1 MNKTWKRQV
10 FRHTALYTAILMF
23 SHTGGGGGAQAQ
35 TQTQTHKYAIVMNGQ
50 NLPEVKWG
58 QDYKKLAQKS
68 NERQFTH
75 TTNFHIKKN
84 VTLSFNN
91 IDEVVAEKKDVVV
104 FGTATY
110 LPPYGKV
117 SGFDAD
123 KLKKRGDA
131 LGWIKTTK
139 PGLVGYSYEGVTC
152 QNNYNNASSGCPE
165 LIYKTQ
171 FSFGQQG
178 LKKKTTGGLDIAEDK
193 SRDNSPIYKLQD
205 YPGLGV
211 SFNLSSESLVKSIK
225 YNKIIS
231 SFSEGVTQQNGTQNQ
246 HKDKNLVYTTG
257 DYQYKNKYSSR
268 YVGQN
273 EHSAIAFYLNAKLH
287 LLDKKNIKNIAQGKT
302 VNLGTLKSYVEP
314 TAEWKNK
321 RQNYF
326 QGNWTFEDKGTV
338 SVKLKLPEV
347 KAGRCVNK
355 NNPNP
360 NAKAPSPALTA
371 PALWFG
377 PVQNG
382 KVQMYSASVS
392 TYPDSS
398 SSQIF
403 LQNLSR
409 KDDTSKPGRYS
420 LKPLS
425 TSEIKSKEPN
435 FTGRQTI
442 IRLDGRV
449 QQIKLGQSNNE
460 VVGFNGNSN
469 NATFGIVSEGSFMP
483 DTSEWKKVLLP
494 WTVRVFADD
503 SKFKEFN
510 KEEKDNKPKYSQ
522 KYRSR
527 DNGKRERNLGDIV
540 NSPIV
545 AVGGYLATSANDG
558 MVHIFKKGNGGDERN
573 YSLKLSY
580 IPGTMPRKD
589 IENKDSTLAKELRAF
604 AEKGYVGDR
613 YGVDGGFVLRQ
624 VNLNGKDHVF
634 MFGAM
639 GFGGRGAY
647 ALDLTKA
654 DGSDPTKAS
663 LFDVKDNGNNGNN
676 GNNRVELGYTVGTPQ
691 IGKTH
696 NGKYA
701 AFLASGYATKK
712 IDDPTNKTAL
722 YVYDLENNGNL
733 IKKIEVKDGKGGLSS
748 PTLVDKD
755 LDGTVDIAYAGD
767 RGGKMYRFDLSGQS
781 PDQWTVRPIFEG
793 TKPITSAPAISQLKD
808 KRVVIF
814 GTGSD
819 LSEEDVDNME
829 EQYIYGIFDD
839 DTATTGTV
847 NFSGSGGGLLEQV
860 LSRDNDNKTLFLTDY
875 KRSDGSGSKGWVV
888 KLKDGQRVTVKPTV
902 VLRTAFVTIRK
913 YNDGGCGA
921 ETAIL
926 GINTA
931 DGGKLTKKSA
941 RPIVPDAN
949 KDVAQYSGHKQTTKG
964 KSIPIGCMQKGNEIV
979 CPNGYVY
986 DKPVNVRYLDEKKTD
1001 GFSTTA
1007 DGDAGG
1013 SGIDPAGK
1021 RSGKNNRCFSQKGV
1035 RTLLMNDLDSLDITG
1050 PTCGMKRISWREVF
1064 Y

>member
-1 MNKTWKRQV
+1 M
-10 FRHTALYTAILMF
+10 A
-23 SHTGGGGGAQAQ
+23 
-35 TQTQTHKYAIVMNGQ
+35 QTHKYAIIMNERNQ
-50 NLPEVKWG
+50 PEVKQNG
-58 QDYKKLAQKS
+58 QYSTIKDKYR
-68 NERQFTH
+68 ERKFIYNKDRLGGGSVFFDNTD
-75 TTNFHIKKN
+75 
-84 VTLSFNN
+84 TLVSRQSGT
-91 IDEVVAEKKDVVV
+91 AV

-117 SGFDAD
+117 SGFDAYG
-123 KLKKRGDA
+123 LKERNNAVD
-131 LGWIKTTK
+131 WIRTTQ
-139 PGLVGYSYEGVTC
+139 PGLAGYAYTDVIC
-152 QNNYNNASSGCPE
+152 RSSTGCPK
-165 LIYKTQ
+165 LVYKTQ
-171 FSFGQQG
+171 FTFGNSG
-178 LKKKTTGGLDIAEDK
+178 LAKKANGGGLDIYVDK
-193 SRDNSPIYKLQD
+193 SRDNSPIYKLKD
-205 YPGLGV
+205 YPWLGV
-211 SFNLSSESLVKSIK
+211 SFNLGVENTVKNGNSSNRL
-225 YNKIIS
+225 IS
-231 SFSEGVTQQNGTQNQ
+231 SFSEDNNNQ
-246 HKDKNLVYTTG
+246 TIVSTTEGHHISLG
-257 DYQYKNKYSSR
+257 DWQR
-268 YVGQN
+268 
-273 EHSAIAFYLNAKLH
+273 EHTAMAYYLNAKLH
-287 LLDKKNIKNIAQGKT
+287 LLDKKGIKDITNKT
-302 VNLGTLKSYVEP
+302 VQLGVLRPSIDV
-314 TAEWKNK
+314 
-321 RQNYF
+321 RL
-326 QGNWTFEDKGTV
+326 QGNTGLAGLLSFWTKWDIKDNGQIP
-338 SVKLKLPEV
+338 VKLGLPEV
-347 KAGRCVNK
+347 KAGRCINA
-355 NNPNP
+355 NNPNKST
-360 NAKAPSPALTA
+360 KAPSPALTA

-382 KVQMYSASVS
+382 KAEMYSASVS

-398 SSQIF
+398 SSRIF
-403 LQNLSR
+403 LQNLER
-409 KDDTSKPGRYS
+409 KTDPGRPGRYS
-420 LKPLS
+420 LKPLN
-425 TSEIKSKEPN
+425 EAQIKSKEPS
-435 FTGRQTI
+435 FTSRQTI
-442 IRLDGRV
+442 IRLDGGV
-449 QQIKLGQSNNE
+449 HEIKLDRSNE
-460 VVGFNGNSN
+460 ATGLNGNDGKN
-469 NATFGIVSEGSFMP
+469 ETFGIVKDLGVDP
-483 DTSEWKKVLLP
+483 DTNEWKKVLLP
-494 WTVRVFADD
+494 WTVRGVNDNQ
-503 SKFKEFN
+503 FKTFN
-510 KEEKDNKPKYSQ
+510 QEEKDNKPKYSQ

-527 DNGKRERNLGDIV
+527 DNNKGERNLGDIV

-589 IENKDSTLAKELRAF
+589 IESKDSTLAKELRAF
-604 AEKGYVGDR
+604 AEKSYVGDR
-613 YGVDGGFVLRQ
+613 YGVDGGFVLRK
-624 VNLNGKDHVF
+624 VERNGKDHVF

-647 ALDLTKA
+647 ALDLSKIDSGNGNLA
-654 DGSDPTKAS
+654 DVS
-663 LFDVKDNGNNGNN
+663 LFDVKHDKNGNNG
-676 GNNRVELGYTVGTPQ
+676 VKLGYTVGTPQ

-696 NGKYA
+696 NDKYA
-701 AFLASGYATKK
+701 AFLASGYATK
-712 IDDPTNKTAL
+712 DVNSNDNTTAL
-722 YVYDLENNGNL
+722 YVYDLESSGNL
-733 IKKIEVKDGKGGLSS
+733 ITKIEVPGGKGGLSS

-767 RGGKMYRFDLSGQS
+767 RGGSMYRFDLSNQD
-781 PDQWTVRPIFEG
+781 PNQWSVRAIFEG

-819 LSEEDVDNME
+819 LSEEDVDKKD

-839 DTATTGTV
+839 DTVANNV
-847 NFSGSGGGLLEQV
+847 NVKLSGLGGGLLEQE
-860 LSRDNDNKTLFLTDY
+860 LKQEGKTLFLTDY
-875 KRSDGSGSKGWVV
+875 KRSDGSGNKGWVV

-902 VLRTAFVTIRK
+902 VLRTAFVTIHK
-913 YNDGGCGA
+913 YTGTDKCGA

-941 RPIVPDAN
+941 RPIVPADNTA
-949 KDVAQYSGHKQTTKG
+949 VAQYSGHKKGTNG

-1064 Y
+1064 F

>member
-1 MNKTWKRQV
+1 
-10 FRHTALYTAILMF
+10 MF
-23 SHTGGGGGAQAQ
+23 SHTGGGGAQAQ
-35 TQTQTHKYAIVMNGQ
+35 THNYAIVMNEQ
-50 NLPEVKWG
+50 NQPKVKQEG
-58 QDYKKLAQKS
+58 SYSTLREKDR
-68 NERQFTH
+68 ERKFIY
-75 TTNFHIKKN
+75 NKGRSGGGS
-84 VTLSFNN
+84 VSFNN
-91 IDEVVAEKKDVVV
+91 SDELVSRQSGTAV

-123 KLKKRGDA
+123 GLEKRNNA
-131 LGWIKTTK
+131 AGWIRTTRIA
-139 PGLVGYSYEGVTC
+139 LAGYSY
-152 QNNYNNASSGCPE
+152 ASVVCKSSTGCPK
-165 LIYKTQ
+165 LVYKTR
-171 FSFGQQG
+171 FSFDNPD
-178 LKKKTTGGLDIAEDK
+178 LEKIGGRLDRHTDP
-193 SRDNSPIYKLQD
+193 SRDNSPIYKLKD
-205 YPGLGV
+205 HPWLGV
-211 SFNLSSESLVKSIK
+211 SFNLGSENTVKNGKSSSKL
-225 YNKIIS
+225 IS
-231 SFSEGVTQQNGTQNQ
+231 SFNENNNNQTIVSTTEGDPISLGDQQREHTAV
-246 HKDKNLVYTTG
+246 VY
-257 DYQYKNKYSSR
+257 
-268 YVGQN
+268 
-273 EHSAIAFYLNAKLH
+273 YLNAKLH
-287 LLDKKNIKNIAQGKT
+287 LLDKKGIKDITDKT
-302 VNLGTLKSYVEP
+302 VQLGVLKPSIDVK
-314 TAEWKNK
+314 TQKTGFSGILSFWA
-321 RQNYF
+321 
-326 QGNWTFEDKGTV
+326 NWDIKDTGQIP
-338 SVKLKLPEV
+338 VKLGLQQV
-347 KAGRCVNK
+347 KADRCINK
-355 NNPNP
+355 QNPNP
-360 NAKAPSPALTA
+360 KSQAPSPALTA

-398 SSQIF
+398 SSRIF
-403 LQNLSR
+403 LQNLKR
-409 KDDTSKPGRYS
+409 KTDHSKPGRYS
-420 LKPLS
+420 LADLS
-425 TSEIKSKEPN
+425 ALDIQSKEPT

-442 IRLDGRV
+442 IRLDGGVRHI
-449 QQIKLGQSNNE
+449 QLDKSNE
-460 VVGFNGNSN
+460 ATGLNGNDGN
-469 NATFGIVSEGSFMP
+469 NDTFGIVKEYSVTP
-483 DTSEWKKVLLP
+483 DANEWKKVLLP
-494 WTVRVFADD
+494 WTVRGSADD
-503 SKFKEFN
+503 NRFKSINQESS
-510 KEEKDNKPKYSQ
+510 KYSQ
-522 KYRSR
+522 RYRIR
-527 DNGKRERNLGDIV
+527 DNGNNNNRNLGDIV

-589 IENKDSTLAKELRAF
+589 IQSQESTLAKELRAF

-613 YGVDGGFVLRQ
+613 YGVDGGFVLRK
-624 VNLNGKDHVF
+624 VERNGKDHVF

-647 ALDLTKA
+647 ALDLSKIDSGNLA
-654 DGSDPTKAS
+654 DVS
-663 LFDVKDNGNNGNN
+663 LFDVKNDDKNNNG
-676 GNNRVELGYTVGTPQ
+676 VKLGYTVGTPQ

-701 AFLASGYATKK
+701 AFLASGYATKQ
-712 IDDPTNKTAL
+712 IDSGENKTAL
-722 YVYDLENNGNL
+722 YVYDLEGNGTNNL
-733 IKKIEVKDGKGGLSS
+733 IKKIDVPGGKGGLSS

-755 LDGTVDIAYAGD
+755 LDGIVDIAYAGD
-767 RGGKMYRFDLSGQS
+767 RGGNMYRFDLSS
-781 PDQWTVRPIFEG
+781 DNPSSWTVRTIFSG
-793 TKPITSAPAISQLKD
+793 NKPITSAPAISQLKD

-819 LSEEDVDNME
+819 LSEDDVDKTD

-839 DTATTGTV
+839 DTATTGPV
-847 NFSGSGGGLLEQV
+847 NFSGTGGGLLEQV
-860 LSRDNDNKTLFLTDY
+860 LTEENKTLFLTDY

-913 YNDGGCGA
+913 YKDNGCGA

-941 RPIVPDAN
+941 RPIVPADNTA
-949 KDVAQYSGHKQTTKG
+949 VAQYSGHKQTTKG

-1050 PTCGMKRISWREVF
+1050 PTCGMKRISWREIF

>member
-1 MNKTWKRQV
+1 MNKTLKRQV
-10 FRHTALYTAILMF
+10 FRHTALYAAILMF
-23 SHTGGGGGAQAQ
+23 SHTGGGGAQAQ
-35 TQTQTHKYAIVMNGQ
+35 TSKYAIIMNEGNQLEVKPNGQ
-50 NLPEVKWG
+50 YSTIKNK
-58 QDYKKLAQKS
+58 DR
-68 NERQFTH
+68 EREYTH
-75 TTNFHIKKN
+75 HHQHTGGGS
-84 VTLSFNN
+84 VSFNN
-91 IDEVVAEKKDVVV
+91 SDELVSRQSGTAV

-123 KLKKRGDA
+123 GLEKRNNA
-131 LGWIKTTK
+131 AGWIRTTRIA
-139 PGLVGYSYEGVTC
+139 LAGYSYANVICRSNT
-152 QNNYNNASSGCPE
+152 GCPQ
-165 LIYKTQ
+165 LVYKTR
-171 FSFGQQG
+171 FSFGHSG
-178 LKKKTTGGLDIAEDK
+178 LSKKKTDGRLDIYEDK
-193 SRDNSPIYKLQD
+193 SRDGSPIYKLKD
-205 YPGLGV
+205 YPWLGV
-211 SFNLSSESLVKSIK
+211 SFNLGSKNTVKNSQSSSSL
-225 YNKIIS
+225 IS
-231 SFSEGVTQQNGTQNQ
+231 SFSEDNNNQ
-246 HKDKNLVYTTG
+246 TIVSTTEGHPISLG
-257 DYQYKNKYSSR
+257 D
-268 YVGQN
+268 GQR
-273 EHSAIAFYLNAKLH
+273 EHTAMAYYLNAKLH
-287 LLDKKNIKNIAQGKT
+287 LLDKKGIKDITDKT
-302 VNLGTLKSYVEP
+302 VQLGVLKPSIDV
-314 TAEWKNK
+314 
-321 RQNYF
+321 RQR
-326 QGNWTFEDKGTV
+326 QGANWLSFWAKWDIKDNGQIP
-338 SVKLKLPEV
+338 VKLGLQQV
-347 KAGRCVNK
+347 KAGRCINK
-355 NNPNP
+355 PNPNP
-360 NAKAPSPALTA
+360 KSKAPSPALTA

-398 SSQIF
+398 SSRIF
-403 LQNLSR
+403 LQNLKR
-409 KDDTSKPGRYS
+409 KNDPNKPGRYS
-420 LKPLS
+420 LADLA
-425 TSEIKSKEPN
+425 KSDIENRQPN
-435 FTGRQTI
+435 FTGRQTV
-442 IRLDGRV
+442 IRLDGGV
-449 QQIKLGQSNNE
+449 HEIKLKGNE
-460 VVGFNGNSN
+460 VEGFKGNNGND
-469 NATFGIVSEGSFMP
+469 TFGIVKDLGVDP
-483 DTSEWKKVLLP
+483 DTNEWKKVLLP
-494 WTVRVFADD
+494 WTVRASNDD
-503 SKFKEFN
+503 GQFNTFN
-510 KEEKDNKPKYSQ
+510 KKENNGKPTYSQ

-527 DNGKRERNLGDIV
+527 DNSKRERDLGDIV

-558 MVHIFKKGNGGDERN
+558 MVHIFKKGNGDARN

-580 IPGTMPRKD
+580 IPGTMPRQYFD
-589 IENKDSTLAKELRAF
+589 NDTSALKDSTLAQELRTF

-613 YGVDGGFVLRQ
+613 YGVDGGFVLRE
-624 VNLNGKDHVF
+624 VERGGKKHVF

-647 ALDLTKA
+647 ALDLTKV
-654 DGSDPTKAS
+654 DSNNPTAVS
-663 LFDVKDNGNNGNN
+663 LFDVKNDNNNGNN
-676 GNNRVELGYTVGTPQ
+676 GVKLGYTVGTPQ

-701 AFLASGYATKK
+701 AFLASGYATKD
-712 IDDPTNKTAL
+712 INSNDNTTAL
-722 YVYDLENNGNL
+722 YVYDLENNNGTP
-733 IKKIEVKDGKGGLSS
+733 IAKIEVKDGKGGLSS

-767 RGGKMYRFDLSGQS
+767 RGGNMYRFDLSGNNPTKWS
-781 PDQWTVRPIFEG
+781 ARAIFSG
-793 TKPITSAPAISQLKD
+793 NKPITSAPAISQLKD

-819 LSEEDVDNME
+819 LSEEDVDKKD

-839 DTATTGTV
+839 DTATSNVDVKLKGL
-847 NFSGSGGGLLEQV
+847 GGGLLEQV
-860 LSRDNDNKTLFLTDY
+860 LEQKDKTLFLTDY

-913 YNDGGCGA
+913 YTDNGCGA

-949 KDVAQYSGHKQTTKG
+949 KDVAQYSGHKKGING
-964 KSIPIGCMQKGNEIV
+964 KSIPIGCMWKNNETV

-1050 PTCGMKRISWREVF
+1050 PMCGMKRISWREVF